1 MSEHTSLNP
10 RSNTEGT
17 VSILEICQELK
28 KSSSQVFSSYLK
40 AKMNG
45 EISAKL
51 VEMLHG
57 GLVDK
62 TASIHLQRNK
72 EKA

>member
-17 VSILEICQELK
+17 VSILELK
-28 KSSSQVFSSYLK
+28 KSSLQVFSSYLK